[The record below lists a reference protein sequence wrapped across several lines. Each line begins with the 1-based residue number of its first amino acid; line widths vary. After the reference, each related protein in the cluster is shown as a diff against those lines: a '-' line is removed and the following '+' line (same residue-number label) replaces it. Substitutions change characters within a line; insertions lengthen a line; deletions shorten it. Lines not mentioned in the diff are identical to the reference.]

1 MSRKSLGASR
11 TRFARAAWIAAALG
25 TLPGPSTL
33 LWSDGPTPTAEYTA
47 RFDATWSAATHPI
60 SFPANA
66 HFSGLIGGT
75 HTSAVTFWAAGGIA
89 SQGIEN
95 MAEIGSKTPLDAEVQ
110 AAITA
115 GTADGVISGGGISP
129 SPGSVS
135 VSFTM
140 DQDFPLVT
148 LVSMIAPSPDWFVG
162 VAGLALFEDGN
173 WVNERVVQLLP
184 YDAGTDSGIT
194 YTSPNQDTNP
204 QDPIAVIVAP
214 PAGNGVPFG
223 TFTFTRTDVPSVP
236 ATSGWILAVGAIVL
250 AAAAMGSMRRLAG
263 IKRRA

>member
-1 MSRKSLGASR
+1 MSFKPTSH
-11 TRFARAAWIAAALG
+11 ARLARVAWIAAALAVV
-25 TLPGPSTL
+25 PGPSTL

-47 RFDATWSAATHPI
+47 RFDATWSAATHPT
-60 SFPANA
+60 SFPGNA

-75 HTSAVTFWAAGGIA
+75 HTSAVSFWAAGGIA
-89 SQGIEN
+89 SQGMEN

-140 DQDFPLVT
+140 DQDYPLVT

-162 VAGLALFEDGN
+162 VAGLALFDNGN
-173 WVNERVVQLLP
+173 WVNEVVVQLLP

-204 QDPIAVIVAP
+204 QDPIAVIVTP

-223 TFTFTRTDVPSVP
+223 TFTFTRTDVLAVP
-236 ATSGWILAVGAIVL
+236 AAPAWVLLLIAMVL
-250 AAAAMGSMRRLAG
+250 AGTASLGLRRLG
-263 IKRRA
+263 GDRRAP